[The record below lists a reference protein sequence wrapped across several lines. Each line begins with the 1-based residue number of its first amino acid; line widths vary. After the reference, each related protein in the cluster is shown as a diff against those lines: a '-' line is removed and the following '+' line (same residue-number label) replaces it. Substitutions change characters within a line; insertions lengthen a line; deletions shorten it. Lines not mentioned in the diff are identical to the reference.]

1 MEDIFAGSIKTIM
14 SLLPFAVLFMVVKR
28 HNAKNKNNQSSI
40 KSNIILT
47 KKQSTPRSIAEINKS
62 KTVDENSH
70 IDINDIPHATVN
82 NLEEFEDH
90 VKCFYEYYGY
100 TVHVTSTIGDQ
111 KANGI
116 DLIAKKDKTIIFICC
131 EYQDKESQDLVN
143 KEDIINFENDV
154 QAYLDKNV
162 IFKSVLYH
170 KKMKYVLSGNFIED
184 VASEYIK
191 SKQNMDLEILNIK

>member
-143 KEDIINFENDV
+143 KEDIINFENEV
-154 QAYLDKNV
+154 ENYLNKNTL
-162 IFKSVLYH
+162 FKSPLYH
-170 KKMKYVLSGNFIED
+170 KKMKFVTSGDFLESSI
-184 VASEYIK
+184 AEYIK